1 MSTVICSHIHS
12 VPRWQHLLCDY
23 ARGSW
28 FELARREKSRAFYIL
43 VTQRRFTEC
52 VIFCVRRGNMR
63 RVVGNKLSVE
73 KERYRSELLLIIFRS
88 MTLKKST
95 YLLHGAESLLR
106 S

>member
-43 VTQRRFTEC
+43 VAPQRFTEC
-52 VIFCVRRGNMR
+52 VMFYVRRENRR
-63 RVVGNKLSVE
+63 RVVGN
-73 KERYRSELLLIIFRS
+73 
-88 MTLKKST
+88 
-95 YLLHGAESLLR
+95 
-106 S
+106 